1 MKTTL
6 SIFVWMV
13 ALCFVVWLI
22 YLVVAYVNLELNPLS
37 WGEWARAFF
46 GMLAPLFWILSFV
59 VWFWITK
66 DN

>member
-1 MKTTL
+1 MKTAL

-22 YLVVAYVNLELNPLS
+22 YLAVAYVNLELNPLS
-37 WGEWARAFF
+37 WGEWGRVFF
-46 GMLAPLFWILSFV
+46 GMFTPLFWILSFV
-59 VWFWITK
+59 IWFWITK